1 MRVERSAQAY
11 QEACESLRR
20 SGQRVALV
28 PTMGALHAG
37 HLALVD
43 EAKRRADAAIVT
55 LFVNPTQFGP
65 KEDFGAYPRPL
76 DADLEKCR
84 EHGVAVAFAPP
95 VAAMYPEGESTRVSV
110 SGLTDHLCGSSR
122 PGHFEGVA
130 TIVTKLF
137 ALTGSCVAVFGR
149 KDYQQLKVVERLAR
163 DLCLPVEVVGHPTV
177 REKDGLALSS
187 RNAYL
192 SKTERQQAKAIPEA
206 LSQAVRKFARGER
219 SAAVILSAV
228 RARLQEAELRPD
240 YAVLAD
246 PDAVTPLA
254 PDAQMSER
262 SLLAVAAFAGST
274 RLIDNAVLGEDQ
286 APIP

>member
-1 MRVERSAQAY
+1 MQVERSAQAY

-20 SGQRVALV
+20 SGQRIALV

-37 HLALVD
+37 HLALVS
-43 EAKRRADAAIVT
+43 EAKRRADAAVVT

-76 DADLEKCR
+76 EADLEKCR

-110 SGLTDHLCGSSR
+110 SGLTDHLCGRSR

-137 ALTGSCVAVFGR
+137 ALTGACVAVFGR

-163 DLCLPVEVVGHPTV
+163 DLCLPVEVIGHPTV
-177 REKDGLALSS
+177 READGLALSS

-192 SKTERQQAKAIPEA
+192 SQTERSRALAIPEA
-206 LSQAVRKFARGER
+206 LSQAVRQFAAGER
-219 SAAVILSAV
+219 SAAVILGAAKE
-228 RARLQEAELRPD
+228 RIHQAQLELD

-246 PDAVTPLA
+246 PDTVTPLA
-254 PDAQMSER
+254 PDAQLPER

-274 RLIDNAVLGEDQ
+274 RLIDNSVLGEDQ